1 MAEGQTRRGSAVE
14 ALTGTIVG
22 FLLAIW
28 VQRLLFPALG
38 HDLALAENALVAS
51 VFTLLSV
58 LRGYCLRRLFNAL
71 EGHRP

>member
-1 MAEGQTRRGSAVE
+1 MRDGQTRRASAVE

-38 HDLALAENALVAS
+38 HDLALVENALVAA
-51 VFTLLSV
+51 VFTVLSLLRS
-58 LRGYCLRRLFNAL
+58 YCLRRLFNAL
-71 EGHRP
+71 EGHTP

>member
-1 MAEGQTRRGSAVE
+1 MREGQTRRGSAVE

-38 HDLALAENALVAS
+38 HDLAMIENVLVAA
-51 VFTLLSV
+51 VFTMLSLLRS
-58 LRGYCLRRLFNAL
+58 YCLRRLFNAL
-71 EGHRP
+71 EGHTP

>member
-1 MAEGQTRRGSAVE
+1 MAEGQTRQASAVE

-51 VFTLLSV
+51 VFSLLSV